1 MRCVKN
7 CKGKLVCRVD
17 EQTCTVEIVQKGCKT
32 LICFKTNGIVEISN
46 TEIK

>member
-7 CKGKLVCRVD
+7 GKGKLVCRVN

-32 LICFKTNGIVEISN
+32 LICFQPNGIVEISN
-46 TEIK
+46 TESK